1 MLKLPI
7 RRIRRMRIA
16 FNTLEA
22 GLQALVTERKEF
34 HAARSSRAGGVE
46 LDRLSQSTTSAGLSI
61 STSGS
66 SHASSACSSE
76 LDYEEAEERS
86 DLLHNL
92 VKAALLDSQAGQEGL
107 TDSEIVGNTYIY
119 LIAGHETTSYSL
131 AWTLALLAAYPEFQE
146 MALQEIMEHDPAGDT
161 TILDYPKFR
170 FILACYYE
178 TLRLFPPVQQI
189 PKIVAEDLHVVV
201 EKSNDTDDKVGAT
214 EKDDKV
220 GATEKEPIVTVQAA
234 TPRLDSTE
242 AELAFAKSN
251 HRRLTLDFPSM
262 ATGLPGTAIPDTPR
276 TPPKTPITTLNGGL
290 AISLPC
296 TPNAFPLTPSSVVT
310 PSSSLLSVPG
320 TPARSRTPSLASP
333 TASSA
338 PESGP
343 KTLSKFDGPMP
354 YTRVADGKQ
363 MVVPSEQKSF
373 VVEKGTIVMVAPPAV
388 REWKRIRRVIHCLTS
403 RYRL

>member
-1 MLKLPI
+1 MKLPI

-22 GLQALVTERKEF
+22 GLKALVTERKEF
-34 HAARSSRAGGVE
+34 HAARSSRASGVE
-46 LDRLSQSTTSAGLSI
+46 LNRLDQSTTSSSLSV

-66 SHASSACSSE
+66 SHASSTYSNE
-76 LDYEEAEERS
+76 IDYEEAEERS

-92 VKAALLDSQAGQEGL
+92 VKAALLDTRAGQEGL

-146 MALQEIMEHDPAGDT
+146 MAFQEIMEHDPAGDT
-161 TILDYPKFR
+161 TIVDYPKFR

-189 PKIVAEDLHVVV
+189 PKVVAEDLHVVV
-201 EKSNDTDDKVGAT
+201 EKSNEMGDKLEETREQPV
-214 EKDDKV
+214 
-220 GATEKEPIVTVQAA
+220 VTIQAA
-234 TPRLDSTE
+234 TPKLDAAE

-251 HRRLTLDFPSM
+251 HRRLTLNFPSM
-262 ATGLPGTAIPDTPR
+262 TADLPSTATYDAPG
-276 TPPKTPITTLNGGL
+276 TPPKTPITTRDGGIV
-290 AISLPC
+290 ISMPC
-296 TPNAFPLTPSSVVT
+296 TPNALPLSPSPTVS
-310 PSSSLLSVPG
+310 PAGSLLSVPG
-320 TPARSRTPSLASP
+320 TPVRSSAPSLGSA
-333 TASSA
+333 TALSA

-343 KTLSKFDGPMP
+343 KTLNKVDGPMP
-354 YTRVADGKQ
+354 YSRIADGKQ
-363 MVVPSEQKSF
+363 MVVPSEQTSF

-388 REWKRIRRVIHCLTS
+388 REWIHTRRATHSLTS
-403 RYRL
+403 

>member
-1 MLKLPI
+1 MMKLPI

-22 GLQALVTERKEF
+22 GLTALVTERKEF
-34 HAARSSRAGGVE
+34 HAARSSGVGGVE
-46 LDRLSQSTTSAGLSI
+46 LDRLDQSTISSASLSV

-66 SHASSACSSE
+66 SHASSAYPSE

-92 VKAALLDSQAGQEGL
+92 VKTALLDTKAGQEGL

-131 AWTLALLAAYPEFQE
+131 AWTLALLAAYPQFQE
-146 MALQEIMEHDPAGDT
+146 MAFQEIMENDPAGDT
-161 TILDYPKFR
+161 TVIDYPKFR

-189 PKIVAEDLHVVV
+189 PKVVAEDLHVVV
-201 EKSNDTDDKVGAT
+201 EKSNEMDDIPEETA
-214 EKDDKV
+214 EKPV
-220 GATEKEPIVTVQAA
+220 VTIQAA

-251 HRRLTLDFPSM
+251 HRRLTLNFSST
-262 ATGLPGTAIPDTPR
+262 ASGTPG
-276 TPPKTPITTLNGGL
+276 TPPKTPITTGDGGI

-296 TPNAFPLTPSSVVT
+296 TPNALPLSPAPTVSPSG
-310 PSSSLLSVPG
+310 SLLSVPG
-320 TPARSRTPSLASP
+320 TSLVPATTL
-333 TASSA
+333 SA

-343 KTLSKFDGPMP
+343 KTFNKFDGPMP
-354 YTRVADGKQ
+354 YTKIADGKQ
-363 MVVPSEQKSF
+363 MVVQPEQSSF

-388 REWKRIRRVIHCLTS
+388 REWMHTRRVTHCLTS
-403 RYRL
+403 

>member
-1 MLKLPI
+1 MKLPI

-22 GLQALVTERKEF
+22 ELKALVVERKEF
-34 HAARSSRAGGVE
+34 HAARSSRASGVE
-46 LDRLSQSTTSAGLSI
+46 LDRLDQSMTSASLSV

-66 SHASSACSSE
+66 SHASSTYSNE

-92 VKAALLDSQAGQEGL
+92 VKATLLDTKAGQEGL

-146 MALQEIMEHDPAGDT
+146 MAFQEIMEHDPAGDT

-189 PKIVAEDLHVVV
+189 PKVVAEDLHVAV
-201 EKSNDTDDKVGAT
+201 EKSNEMDDKPGETGEQPV
-214 EKDDKV
+214 V
-220 GATEKEPIVTVQAA
+220 MVQAA
-234 TPRLDSTE
+234 TPRLDAAE
-242 AELAFAKSN
+242 AELAFARSN
-251 HRRLTLDFPSM
+251 HRRLTLNFPSM
-262 ATGLPGTAIPDTPR
+262 AAGLPSIATSGTPG
-276 TPPKTPITTLNGGL
+276 TPPKTPITRDGGI

-296 TPNAFPLTPSSVVT
+296 TPNGLPISPSSMVS
-310 PSSSLLSVPG
+310 PSGSLLSVPG
-320 TPARSRTPSLASP
+320 TPVRSRAPSLVSA
-333 TASSA
+333 TAPSA
-338 PESGP
+338 PDSGP
-343 KTLSKFDGPMP
+343 NTLNKFDGPMP
-354 YTRVADGKQ
+354 YTRIADRKQ
-363 MVVPSEQKSF
+363 MVVPPEQKSF

-388 REWKRIRRVIHCLTS
+388 REWIRTRRATHCLTS
-403 RYRL
+403 

>member
-1 MLKLPI
+1 
-7 RRIRRMRIA
+7 MRIA
-16 FNTLEA
+16 FDTLEA
-22 GLQALVTERKEF
+22 ELKALVAERKDF
-34 HAARSSRAGGVE
+34 HTARSSLAGE
-46 LDRLSQSTTSAGLSI
+46 EEPDRLNQSTTSASLSV

-66 SHASSACSSE
+66 SHAPSTCPTE

-92 VKAALLDSQAGQEGL
+92 VKAALLDTKAGQEGL

-146 MALQEIMEHDPAGDT
+146 MAFQEIMENDPAGDT

-189 PKIVAEDLHVVV
+189 PKVVDDDLHVVV
-201 EKSNDTDDKVGAT
+201 EKSNEMGDELEEAEEQPV
-214 EKDDKV
+214 
-220 GATEKEPIVTVQAA
+220 VTIQAA
-234 TPRLDSTE
+234 TPRLDAAE
-242 AELAFAKSN
+242 PELAFARSN
-251 HRRLTLDFPSM
+251 HRRLTLNFPSM
-262 ATGLPGTAIPDTPR
+262 AASS
-276 TPPKTPITTLNGGL
+276 PPKTPITTRDGGI

-296 TPNAFPLTPSSVVT
+296 TPSALPLSPSSIVSH
-310 PSSSLLSVPG
+310 SSSLLSVPG
-320 TPARSRTPSLASP
+320 TPVRSRAPSLVSV
-333 TASSA
+333 TALSA

-343 KTLSKFDGPMP
+343 KTFNKFDGPMP
-354 YTRVADGKQ
+354 YTRKADGKQ
-363 MVVPSEQKSF
+363 MVVPPEQRSF

-388 REWKRIRRVIHCLTS
+388 RK
-403 RYRL
+403 

>member
-1 MLKLPI
+1 MKLPI

-22 GLQALVTERKEF
+22 GLTALVTERKEF
-34 HAARSSRAGGVE
+34 HAARSSGVGGVE
-46 LDRLSQSTTSAGLSI
+46 LDRLDQSTISSASLSV

-66 SHASSACSSE
+66 SHASSAYPSE

-92 VKAALLDSQAGQEGL
+92 VKTALLDTKAGQEGL

-131 AWTLALLAAYPEFQE
+131 AWTLALLAAYPQFQE
-146 MALQEIMEHDPAGDT
+146 MAFQEIMENDPAGDT
-161 TILDYPKFR
+161 TVIDYPKFR

-189 PKIVAEDLHVVV
+189 PKVVAEDLHVVV
-201 EKSNDTDDKVGAT
+201 EKSNEMDDIPEETA
-214 EKDDKV
+214 EKPV
-220 GATEKEPIVTVQAA
+220 VTIQAA

-251 HRRLTLDFPSM
+251 HRRLTLNFSST
-262 ATGLPGTAIPDTPR
+262 ASGTPG
-276 TPPKTPITTLNGGL
+276 TPPKTPITTGDGGI

-296 TPNAFPLTPSSVVT
+296 TPNALPLSPAPTVSPSG
-310 PSSSLLSVPG
+310 SLLSVPG
-320 TPARSRTPSLASP
+320 TSLVPATTL
-333 TASSA
+333 SA

-343 KTLSKFDGPMP
+343 KTFNKFDGPMP
-354 YTRVADGKQ
+354 YTKIADGKQ
-363 MVVPSEQKSF
+363 MVVQPEQSSF

-388 REWKRIRRVIHCLTS
+388 REWMHTRRVTHCLTS
-403 RYRL
+403 

>member
-7 RRIRRMRIA
+7 RRIRRVRIA
-16 FNTLEA
+16 FGTLEA
-22 GLQALVTERKEF
+22 QLKALVTERKEF

-46 LDRLSQSTTSAGLSI
+46 LDRLGHSTTSSSLSV

-66 SHASSACSSE
+66 SHASSTSSSE

-92 VKAALLDSQAGQEGL
+92 VKAALLDSRAGQEGL

-146 MALQEIMEHDPAGDT
+146 MAFQEIMEHDPAGDT

-189 PKIVAEDLHVVV
+189 PKVVAEDLHVVV
-201 EKSNDTDDKVGAT
+201 EKSNEVVEKVEET
-214 EKDDKV
+214 V
-220 GATEKEPIVTVQAA
+220 KEPVVTIQAA
-234 TPRLDSTE
+234 TPRLETAE

-251 HRRLTLDFPSM
+251 HRRLTLDFSSTTASLPNTL
-262 ATGLPGTAIPDTPR
+262 APGTPSTL
-276 TPPKTPITTLNGGL
+276 PITTQNGG
-290 AISLPC
+290 IVMSLPC
-296 TPNAFPLTPSSVVT
+296 TPNALPLSPSSAVSS
-310 PSSSLLSVPG
+310 SSSLLSVPG
-320 TPARSRTPSLASP
+320 TPVRSRAPSFASP
-333 TASSA
+333 TAPSVPAS
-338 PESGP
+338 EP
-343 KTLSKFDGPMP
+343 KTLNKFDGPMP
-354 YTRVADGKQ
+354 YTKVADGKQ
-363 MVVPSEQKSF
+363 VVVSPEQESF

-388 REWKRIRRVIHCLTS
+388 REWRCTRRLIHCLTS
-403 RYRL
+403 RHRL